1 VLKLDTWTVQVQRP
15 RFQEQESISYGER
28 LELDALWARAKG
40 ANPATTLYARFLGEG
55 AAATAEF
62 ERLLSMVV
70 RTNVEGD
77 VAEGIERILVAS
89 RHAYVFLT
97 SADVGDRLFQRLRDG
112 DPALEQKVFICRR
125 KDYLP
130 APGLLSKEQ
139 IMEDRAAEKGTIGL
153 AENEERRSEVHRDS
167 NGMGYFEGSESA
179 VGAMGGANS
188 REAGP
193 VTSAGAEEALRADS
207 RRRAVWIGDL
217 PADLDPFVSSSAEKI
232 CSACDGAMS
241 GFDVL
246 PSDASRIIHSI
257 VRTGGDG
264 MYAFAEMSSVM
275 GADLLIDANYRGR
288 IPLQVNG
295 TGSLMRVPR
304 KQRWTVEAGVPSLE
318 EQREQ
323 NALWQEVETLN
334 PARVVYARSL
344 RGEIV
349 PRKREHALRD
359 EVLRLGGI
367 DGEGIEKVVCASK
380 HAYVAFRS
388 EETADEFFARA
399 RERALEARFCFVR
412 HKEYL
417 PGPGMFVNFYAPE
430 SYLFYRKPATIASY
444 MSPTRRAL
452 FDEGAGSEQQ
462 EREAERMLLSSHE
475 SPR

>member
-1 VLKLDTWTVQVQRP
+1 
-15 RFQEQESISYGER
+15 
-28 LELDALWARAKG
+28 
-40 ANPATTLYARFLGEG
+40 LGEG

-70 RTNVEGD
+70 RTNVEDD

-130 APGLLSKEQ
+130 APGLLSEEQ
-139 IMEDRAAEKGTIGL
+139 IMEDRAAEKGISGS
-153 AENEERRSEVHRDS
+153 AENEERSGGVHRDS
-167 NGMGYFEGSESA
+167 KRGLGDFEGSESA

-188 REAGP
+188 REGVP
-193 VTSAGAEEALRADS
+193 VTLAGAEEALMADS
-207 RRRAVWIGDL
+207 RRRAVWIGEL
-217 PADLDPFVSSSAEKI
+217 PTDLDLFKASSGEKVR
-232 CSACDGAMS
+232 SACDAAMS

-246 PSDASRIIHSI
+246 PSEASGVIQAII
-257 VRTGGDG
+257 RTGREN
-264 MYAFAEMSSVM
+264 MYAFAEMSSVV
-275 GADLLIDANYRGR
+275 GADLLVDAHNRGR
-288 IPLQVNG
+288 IPLQVEG
-295 TGSLMRVPR
+295 TGFMKVPR
-304 KQRWTVEAGVPSLE
+304 RQKWTVEAAVPSPE

-323 NALWQEVETLN
+323 NALWEEVETLN

-367 DGEGIEKVVCASK
+367 DGEGIEKVACASK

-417 PGPGMFVNFYAPE
+417 PGPGIFVNFYAPE
-430 SYLFYRKPATIASY
+430 SYMFYRKPATIASY

-462 EREAERMLLSSHE
+462 EREAGRTLLSSHD